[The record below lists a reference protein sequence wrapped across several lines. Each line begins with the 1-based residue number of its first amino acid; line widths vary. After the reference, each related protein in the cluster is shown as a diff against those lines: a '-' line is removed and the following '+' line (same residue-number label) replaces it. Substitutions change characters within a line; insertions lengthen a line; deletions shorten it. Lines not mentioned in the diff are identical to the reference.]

1 MTREAGQIMFVLFA
15 GLVVAGCATTTPQ
28 VDTSSAREGMD
39 RVSPIRAAE
48 VNTRLGIGYMERDQ
62 LQLAVEK
69 LQTALRF
76 DSEHTPA
83 HLTLALIY
91 DMLGRDSA
99 AGQHYRRASE
109 LAPNDGP
116 TQNAVAVH
124 LCQQGD
130 FSAADRHFRRAMED
144 AFYSTPELAYGNAG
158 ACARRAGDAEK
169 AEEYLRQALQ
179 LDPNYPDALFQLSEL
194 NLESGDAF
202 RARAFLQRLESVSAA
217 DPAALVLG
225 YNIESQLDNAAEADS
240 YATRLQQLFP
250 ESSQAQSLRGLR
262 KDDD

>member
-1 MTREAGQIMFVLFA
+1 MINKAGKMLFVVFA
-15 GLVVAGCATTTPQ
+15 GLVVLGCATTRPQ
-28 VDTSSAREGMD
+28 ADTSFGREGMD

-62 LQLAVEK
+62 LQLAIEK
-69 LQTALRF
+69 LQTALTF
-76 DSEHTPA
+76 DQDHTPA

-91 DMLGRDSA
+91 DMLGRTSA
-99 AGQHYRRASE
+99 AGQHYRQASD

-130 FSAADRHFRRAMED
+130 FSAADRHFNRAMED

-158 ACARRAGDAEK
+158 ACARRAGNAEK

-202 RARAFLQRLESVSAA
+202 RARAFLQRLESVAA
-217 DPAALVLG
+217 EDPAALVLG
-225 YNIESQLDNAAEADS
+225 YNIESQLDNAAQANQ

-250 ESSQAQSLRGLR
+250 ESSQARALRGLR
-262 KDDD
+262 KDND